1 MEGNTVEEMRMGP
14 FMDKQGQTVPQVNVW
29 VIEKEPHARETD
41 SLSLFKGKRVA
52 FFALPGAFTPTCS
65 NMHVPRFNALA
76 DAFRH
81 SGIDEI
87 YCLSVNDPFVM
98 QAWRNDQHAEN
109 IRFISDP
116 DARFTEAMGMLT
128 DHGAEGLGKR
138 SWRYSMIVDDG
149 VVEKMF
155 IEPSDSGKAD
165 PFEVSDADT
174 LLAYINPQAPALK
187 PVAMLGRRG
196 CPFCARAKELLDGS
210 GFDYEVIWLSDS
222 VTLDTVRA
230 ISGRATVPQ
239 VFMGGRLIGGSE
251 ELEEF
256 LEKRG
261 TNPEA
266 R

>member
-1 MEGNTVEEMRMGP
+1 MGP
-14 FMDKQGQTVPQVNVW
+14 FNDKQGQAVPQAKVW
-29 VIEKEPHARETD
+29 VIEEAPHARETE

-65 NMHVPRFNALA
+65 NMHVPRFNELA
-76 DAFRH
+76 DDFRKN
-81 SGIDEI
+81 GVDEI
-87 YCLSVNDPFVM
+87 YCLSVNDPFVI
-98 QAWRNDQHAEN
+98 QAWRNDQHAGN

-116 DARFTEAMGMLT
+116 DSHFTEAMGMLA
-128 DHGAEGLGKR
+128 DHGTEGLGKR

-149 VVEKMF
+149 VIEKMF
-155 IEPSDSGKAD
+155 IEPSDNGKSD

-174 LLAYINPQAPALK
+174 LLAYINPQADALK

-196 CPFCARAKELLDGS
+196 CPFCARAKELLDES
-210 GFDYEVIWLSDS
+210 GFEYEVIWLSDE

-239 VFMGGRLIGGSE
+239 VFMAGRLIGGSD
-251 ELEEF
+251 ELEKF

-261 TNPEA
+261 TSEDN

>member
-1 MEGNTVEEMRMGP
+1 MGP
-14 FMDKQGQTVPQVNVW
+14 FNDKHGQPLPQAKVW
-29 VIEKEPHARETD
+29 VIEEALHARETE
-41 SLSLFKGKRVA
+41 SLSLFKGKRIA

-65 NMHVPRFNALA
+65 NMHVPRFNEMA
-76 DAFRH
+76 DAFRKN
-81 SGIDEI
+81 GIDEI

-116 DARFTEAMGMLT
+116 DARFTEAMGMLA

-149 VVEKMF
+149 VIEKMF
-155 IEPSDSGKAD
+155 IEPSDHGKDD

-174 LLAYINPQAPALK
+174 LLAYINPQAEALQ
-187 PVAMLGRRG
+187 PVAMLGRRD

-210 GFDYEVIWLSDS
+210 GFDYEVIWLSDE

-239 VFMGGRLIGGSE
+239 VFMAGQLIGGSE

-256 LEKRG
+256 LESRRASSKSR
-261 TNPEA
+261 
-266 R
+266 